1 MSRRIEKMER
11 ALVRGRI
18 RSRGGREGDDDEDE
32 DEDEGG
38 ARSV

>member
-1 MSRRIEKMER
+1 M
-11 ALVRGRI
+11 RGRI

>member
-1 MSRRIEKMER
+1 
-11 ALVRGRI
+11 VRGRI